1 VGGSASLSAGLESR
15 GHEVQLADC
24 IQLLQTDVIHANPT
38 ADNLGHP
45 VSDVMMYDPLDPGL
59 AAHNQLVL
67 AVGIGVAAP
76 QFDQLL
82 DWAAATDAAAVVVK
96 GHGSS
101 LPQVRSAAARHDVAV
116 LVAPDDA
123 DWTGLVALARAS
135 VVGAAADSVSGV
147 RLGDLY
153 AFANAVASLTNGAAS
168 IVDTV
173 GRILGYSTLP
183 GQPIDEL
190 RRATTLALQEMTQP
204 ALDADYRL
212 LYAAVGARVL
222 PSGNGG
228 FDRLAL
234 AVRAGGEL
242 LGSIW
247 VLDPGRDR
255 RLDALAML
263 DRLAPV
269 AALHMLRARSAFDFG
284 ERRNADLIR
293 TIMDD
298 PAHASFAAAQLGL
311 EAVNGIAVAA
321 FVIARSDPGS
331 LEAVRELQRLLHLVT
346 ATCNMQ
352 FDRGHGALIDSVV
365 YALLPS
371 SGASPRAVQR
381 RVAEEIGRASRSIS
395 TFPVL
400 TGIGGIVDNL
410 VDLPQSKSE
419 AMSLLQNVLLRRV
432 AARAGE
438 GAGAG
443 AANATLGG
451 PAVALFEDHRAQLNL
466 VRVGALLTQEGL
478 GNVDDLE
485 RIRAHDE
492 QQQSDLML
500 TLRAFLDCHGN
511 VAAVAK
517 QLHVHNNTVRYRLA
531 RLVEDFNVHLDD
543 PAERLWLWLRLV
555 SLDRE

>member
-1 VGGSASLSAGLESR
+1 MSGAASLSAGLESR
-15 GHEVQLADC
+15 GHVVRLVDC
-24 IQLLQTDVIHANPT
+24 IQALQTDVIHANPT
-38 ADNLGHP
+38 AGNLAHP
-45 VSDVMMYDPLDPGL
+45 VSEVIMYDPLDRGL
-59 AAHNQLVL
+59 AAHNRLVL
-67 AVGIGVAAP
+67 AVGISVASP
-76 QFDQLL
+76 HFDQLL
-82 DWAAATDAAAVVVK
+82 DWGGATDAAAVVVK

-101 LPQVRSAAARHDVAV
+101 LPEIRSAAARHDVAV

-123 DWTGLVALARAS
+123 DWTGLLELARSS
-135 VVGAAADSVSGV
+135 VLGAAADSVSGV

-168 IVDTV
+168 IVDPV

-190 RRATTLALQEMTQP
+190 RRATTLALQEMTRP
-204 ALDADYRL
+204 ALDADYRT
-212 LYAAVGARVL
+212 LYAAAGARVL
-222 PSGNGG
+222 PSRNGG
-228 FDRLAL
+228 LDRLAL

-247 VLDPGRDR
+247 IIDPGQDR
-255 RLDALAML
+255 RPDALAML

-284 ERRNADLIR
+284 ERRNGDLIR

-311 EAVNGIAVAA
+311 EAANGIAVAA
-321 FVIARSDPGS
+321 FVIARPDSGS
-331 LEAVRELQRLLHLVT
+331 LEAVRELQRLLHLVA

-352 FDRGHGALIDSVV
+352 FNRGHSALIDSVV

-371 SGASPRAVQR
+371 SGPNPRAVQR
-381 RVAEEIGRASRSIS
+381 RVAQEIGEASHSIS
-395 TFPVL
+395 SFPVL
-400 TGIGGIVDNL
+400 TGIGEIVDNL

-419 AMSLLQNVLLRRV
+419 ALSLLQNVLLRRV
-432 AARAGE
+432 AA
-438 GAGAG
+438 GAGRAKG
-443 AANATLGG
+443 AFGG
-451 PAVALFEDHRAQLNL
+451 PVALFEEHRAQLNL
-466 VRVGALLTQEGL
+466 VRVGTLLTQEGL

-485 RIRAHDE
+485 RIRVHDE
-492 QQQSDLML
+492 QQQSDLMI

-511 VAAVAK
+511 VASVAK

-531 RLVEDFNVHLDD
+531 RLVEDFDVHLDD

-555 SLDRE
+555 SLDRK